1 MNIEI
6 INSQKFSEIS
16 DFIYSEITTHEDFIS
31 KSLKNKLTIIQ
42 KKDDD
47 KVKLVWYVSDKIIVS
62 DNDIVFCQTE
72 LVESFF

>member
-62 DNDIVFCQTE
+62 DNDIVFCQYP
-72 LVESFF
+72 LIFRF